1 MACEPCAKKALI
13 RTRVNLTQEGDIIPN
28 NPEHDL
34 VGNDV
39 LTTIARE
46 GKVIKNVVNNDGVVV
61 GYILSDSSNNTFS
74 IFRNQ
79 ILQQK

>member
-1 MACEPCAKKALI
+1 MACKPCAKKALI
-13 RTRVNLTQEGDIIPN
+13 RSRVNLTSSGDIIPN

-34 VGNDV
+34 VGNNI
-39 LTTIARE
+39 LTTIGRE

-61 GYILSDSSNNTFS
+61 RYILSDASNNTFT